1 MRTAGAEAEIW
12 LPFSKKSDAEALRRA
27 LAPETVAR
35 ETRRASVRV
44 VRRDRV
50 VKMRFSTRDLVALRA
65 MVNSY
70 LRLAATWRRV
80 SEALDREDE
89 DPTP

>member
-1 MRTAGAEAEIW
+1 LRGAGAEAEIW
-12 LPFSKKSDAEALRRA
+12 LPFSKKPDAEALRRA
-27 LAPETVAR
+27 LAPEAVAR
-35 ETRRASVRV
+35 RTRRASVRV

-50 VKMRFSTRDLVALRA
+50 VKMRFSARDLIALRA

-80 SEALDREDE
+80 SEALEREYD
-89 DPTP
+89 DLTP